1 MSEPTD
7 PGRSFVFEKETVIR
21 DAGSETNGTSGE
33 RGGKRRFHA
42 EKTRNSYSDERDGP
56 SMSEYLSGFSGV
68 ARRCAREYRDV
79 LYDVVQSLLV
89 LFLQHP
95 SVGILFLVTGSFV
108 VIPVGFF
115 VGFTVISFIS
125 AISVAL
131 FVEGLI
137 LGTAAVV
144 LFFVVPVA
152 FFIGLFVA
160 CFAVACYVFAS
171 AMFKAMT
178 APTTVYS
185 ATTGTSKMQ

>member
-42 EKTRNSYSDERDGP
+42 EKTRNSYSDERDSP

-131 FVEGLI
+131 FVEGSVECQDIFSL
-137 LGTAAVV
+137 LN
-144 LFFVVPVA
+144 
-152 FFIGLFVA
+152 
-160 CFAVACYVFAS
+160 
-171 AMFKAMT
+171 
-178 APTTVYS
+178 
-185 ATTGTSKMQ
+185 